1 MTPPRSVDGGEVAPS
16 SIVGRQLGIWLASG
30 VDGDAC
36 RHADLGSARNKLAA
50 NASALG
56 HVSAKK
62 LVGETQYWKVPHIQ
76 VDRGDPSFIPLV
88 NGRSVIKSK
97 DTSVHFFSGIFV
109 DWSFPRFKVWSDFA
123 T

>member
-76 VDRGDPSFIPLV
+76 VDRGDPYSVLRPKKQGGSFGLQ
-88 NGRSVIKSK
+88 NSVAII
-97 DTSVHFFSGIFV
+97 G
-109 DWSFPRFKVWSDFA
+109 
-123 T
+123 